1 MTMPPDDAMTKAY
14 SVHRLEVFT
23 GSRRRR
29 TWTDEE
35 KAQIVAES
43 YGGAETVSAVA
54 RRHGLASTQLFTWR
68 REARGP
74 LPEAGVMFAPVK
86 LIDPPP
92 EPAEAPKASAVRRKA
107 KRNKAGG
114 IELEI
119 DGVAIRVE
127 RGAEARTVAAI
138 IRALKADR

>member
-1 MTMPPDDAMTKAY
+1 MTMPPDDAMTKSY
-14 SVHRLEVFT
+14 SAHRLEVFT
-23 GSRRRR
+23 GRGRRR
-29 TWTDEE
+29 TWTGEE
-35 KAQIVAES
+35 KAQIVGES
-43 YGGAETVSAVA
+43 YSGEAVSAVA
-54 RRHGLASTQLFTWR
+54 RRHGLAATQLFTWR
-68 REARGP
+68 RDARGR

-92 EPAEAPKASAVRRKA
+92 EPAEGPKTSAVRRKA
-107 KRNKAGG
+107 KPNKAGR

-119 DGVAIRVE
+119 DDVAIRVE